1 MPYINIKVANDELD
15 PTLKSE
21 LIARMTEVVAEV
33 LGKDPATTFV
43 VIEEIGTDNWGVGGK
58 SVSDRIKAGAKL

>member
-1 MPYINIKVANDELD
+1 MPYINIKVANNELD
-15 PTLKSE
+15 YVLKCE
-21 LIARMTEVVAEV
+21 LVEQITKVVTDV

-58 SVSDRIKAGAKL
+58 TVTERIDAGAEL